1 MARFIDG
8 LRAKAVTI
16 LDPFGGFRTVG
27 PFDFARDH
35 APIETMTLGQL
46 YEQSAPAQAGVRT
59 LASGVS
65 QCRFKVA
72 LDGDEIGK
80 ARPVGDRR
88 LERALNDPKLIVACV
103 TDLSV
108 WGNAVAVM
116 IGDEFV
122 HVPWPAVMVTGSGLL
137 PTGYTINSQTYRPDE
152 VLHFRHPRATFGDL
166 LTGAAPLE
174 ACRSVLEEDL
184 AAFRAA
190 AADARG
196 ANRYIK
202 RGLDA
207 PKWSDTARLRF
218 ERRIAGL
225 FKDRSAPPVLE
236 EGMDV
241 TAVPQTVDAAWTPAR
256 RLAYDAVCSVLG
268 IPPAMVAAADSD
280 RNQDAS
286 QRSFMVDGVRPV
298 AAIIAQEATVKAVPA
313 FYGDNRF
320 VGRIIVTVDTSDY
333 GRDRFAERARA
344 YALAIGTAE
353 APGWLDPDEVRL
365 IEGLEP
371 R

>member
-1 MARFIDG
+1 MSFLDG
-8 LRAKAVTI
+8 LLRRKSVAIV
-16 LDPFGGFRTVG
+16 DPFAGFRTVG

-35 APIETMTLGQL
+35 APIEAMSLGQL

-59 LASGVS
+59 LASGVGQVHFAVGIDAS
-65 QCRFKVA
+65 PT
-72 LDGDEIGK
+72 
-80 ARPVGDRR
+80 ARPVGDGR
-88 LERALNDPKLIVACV
+88 LERALNDPRLIVACT

-116 IGDEFV
+116 VGEEFI

-174 ACRSVLEEDL
+174 ACRVVLEEDL

-207 PKWSDTARLRF
+207 PKWGDVARTRF

-225 FKDRSAPPVLE
+225 FKDRGTPPVLE

-268 IPPAMVAAADSD
+268 VPPAMVAAADSD
-280 RNQDAS
+280 RNMDAS
-286 QRSFMVDGVRPV
+286 QRSFMVDAVMPV
-298 AAIIAQEATVKAVPA
+298 AAIIAQEATVKAVPH
-313 FYGDNRF
+313 FYGSNPL
-320 VGRIIVTVDTSDY
+320 VARIVVKAEADDY

-344 YALAIGTAE
+344 YALAIGTPQ
-353 APGWLDPDEVRL
+353 APGWLDPNEVRV
-365 IEGLEP
+365 IEGMEP